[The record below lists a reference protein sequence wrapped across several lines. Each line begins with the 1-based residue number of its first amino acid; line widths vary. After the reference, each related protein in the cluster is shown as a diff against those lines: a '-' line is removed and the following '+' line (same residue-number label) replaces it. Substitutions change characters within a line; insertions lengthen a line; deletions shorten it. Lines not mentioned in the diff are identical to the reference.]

1 MAVPPD
7 LVGFVESAGLAA
19 VPFKM
24 HSQTLIRPYL
34 NYWTSRYSH
43 FWEVRHRFRLS
54 REVQETGSRALAETS
69 TALMSLTDGA
79 DLLLTGVN
87 FEHPAAHVAEHYDIP
102 LAAMHFCPVRANGH
116 AFPALAAVFG
126 RSVLRAR
133 EWLMWLI
140 GTKKI
145 EDAQRRELGLPKANG
160 PLSIRMA
167 QRGSLEIQAYDEIC
181 FPGLATEWA
190 ESGGRRPFVGNL
202 TIELPTEADEDVSAW
217 IAAGTPP
224 ICFGFGSMMVES
236 AAETVTMIAAA
247 CARLGERALIC
258 AGVSELDDFSDFGHV
273 KVVPAVNYADIFPTC
288 RAVVHHGT
296 SATAAGLRA
305 GVPTLILWKIPEQRL
320 WGNAIKR
327 LKVGTARSFFATT
340 EKSLVKDLRSILE
353 TQSVNRAREIAA
365 QMTKPA
371 DCAAY
376 AADLVEQLARVGR
389 AD

>member
-19 VPFKM
+19 VPFTM

-34 NYWTSRYSH
+34 NYWTSRYSN

-102 LAAMHFCPVRANGH
+102 LATMHFCPVRANGQD
-116 AFPALAAVFG
+116 FPALAAVFG
-126 RSVLRAR
+126 RSVSRAR

-160 PLSIRMA
+160 PLSVRMA

-190 ESGGRRPFVGNL
+190 KSGGRRPFVGNL

-224 ICFGFGSMMVES
+224 ICFGFGSMKVDS
-236 AAETVTMIAAA
+236 IAETVMMIAAA

-258 AGVSELDDFSDFGHV
+258 AGVSELDDVSDFGHV
-273 KVVPAVNYADIFPTC
+273 KVVPAVNYAEIFPTC

-320 WGNAIKR
+320 WGNTIKR

-340 EKSLVKDLRSILE
+340 EKSLVTDLSSILE
-353 TQSVNRAREIAA
+353 TKSVNRAREIAA

-371 DCAAY
+371 DCATY